1 MIACHADHVGSLLR
15 PSGLIAARED
25 AAASRIS
32 RARFKAIEDLAVE
45 DAIRL
50 QERVRLP
57 VITDGEQRR
66 LSFQS
71 RFAESVSGLGDWD
84 LNAFLWGH
92 WRGDSSTVGDRT
104 IERPAGLGVVEKLQ
118 RSRYLSV
125 EDFVFLRART
135 ICTPKIAL
143 PSPSLW
149 ANFWSAQSSR
159 AAYSTLE
166 SFLADVVDIL
176 REEVAE
182 LVRIGATYI
191 QLDAPH
197 YALLLDPAT
206 RSFYESQGWSAERY
220 LECGIEM
227 DNAVMGDFPGVT
239 FGFHL
244 CRGNQG
250 SRWLA
255 SGGYERIAR
264 TVFRRVRAQR
274 LLLEYDDARSGS
286 FEPLKEVP
294 EDKWVVLGL
303 ITTKRPQ
310 LEPIDELESRI
321 REASRFMPLEH
332 LAISPQCGF
341 SSSVIGNALTPADQ
355 ERKLRLVVETAQR
368 VWGEDDPDGHELSF
382 AKPVVR

>member
-1 MIACHADHVGSLLR
+1 MCCA
-15 PSGLIAARED
+15 
-25 AAASRIS
+25 
-32 RARFKAIEDLAVE
+32 
-45 DAIRL
+45 
-50 QERVRLP
+50 
-57 VITDGEQRR
+57 
-66 LSFQS
+66 
-71 RFAESVSGLGDWD
+71 
-84 LNAFLWGH
+84 
-92 WRGDSSTVGDRT
+92 
-104 IERPAGLGVVEKLQ
+104 
-118 RSRYLSV
+118 
-125 EDFVFLRART
+125 
-135 ICTPKIAL
+135 TPR
-143 PSPSLW
+143 
-149 ANFWSAQSSR
+149 SAQNSR

-220 LECGIEM
+220 LERGIEM

-264 TVFRRVRAQR
+264 AVFRRVRAQR

-303 ITTKRPQ
+303 ITTKRAA
-310 LEPIDELESRI
+310 LESRSELQRRV
-321 REASRFMPLEH
+321 REAAAFIPLER
-332 LAISPQCGF
+332 LALSPQCGF
-341 SSSVIGNALTPADQ
+341 ASTQEGNLLTEADQ
-355 ERKLRLVVETAQR
+355 EAKLALVAETAR
-368 VWGEDDPDGHELSF
+368 EVWGGS
-382 AKPVVR
+382 

>member
-1 MIACHADHVGSLLR
+1 MIAYHADHVGSLLR
-15 PSGLIAARED
+15 PSGLITARED

-32 RARFKAIEDLAVE
+32 RARFKAIEDRAVE

-50 QERVRLP
+50 QERVGLP

-92 WRGDSSTVGDRT
+92 WRGDPSTVGDRT

-118 RSRYLSV
+118 RGRYLSV

-135 ICTPKIAL
+135 TRTPKIAL

-149 ANFWSAQSSR
+149 ANFWSAQNSR

-197 YALLLDPAT
+197 YALLLDLAT

-220 LECGIEM
+220 LERGIEM

-239 FGFHL
+239 L

-303 ITTKRPQ
+303 ITTKRPH

-341 SSSVIGNALTPADQ
+341 SSSVIGNAITAADQ

-368 VWGEDDPDGHELSF
+368 VWGE
-382 AKPVVR
+382 ATRTATN

>member
-1 MIACHADHVGSLLR
+1 MIAYHADHVGSLLR
-15 PSGLIAARED
+15 PSGLVTARED

-32 RARFKAIEDLAVE
+32 RARFKAVEDRAVE
-45 DAIRL
+45 DAIGL
-50 QERVRLP
+50 QERVGLP

-71 RFAESVSGLGDWD
+71 RFAESVSGLGDWG

-118 RSRYLSV
+118 RTRHLSV

-135 ICTPKIAL
+135 TCTPKIAL

-149 ANFWSAQSSR
+149 ANFWSAHSSR

-166 SFLADVVDIL
+166 SFLADVVDLL

-191 QLDAPH
+191 QLDAPQ

-206 RSFYESQGWSAERY
+206 RSFYESQGWSAQRY
-220 LECGIEM
+220 LERGIEM

-255 SGGYERIAR
+255 SGGYERLAQ

-303 ITTKRPQ
+303 ITTKRPH

-355 ERKLRLVVETAQR
+355 ERKLRLVVGTARR
-368 VWGEDDPDGHELSF
+368 VWGEE
-382 AKPVVR
+382 A

>member
-1 MIACHADHVGSLLR
+1 M
-15 PSGLIAARED
+15 
-25 AAASRIS
+25 
-32 RARFKAIEDLAVE
+32 
-45 DAIRL
+45 
-50 QERVRLP
+50 
-57 VITDGEQRR
+57 
-66 LSFQS
+66 
-71 RFAESVSGLGDWD
+71 
-84 LNAFLWGH
+84 
-92 WRGDSSTVGDRT
+92 
-104 IERPAGLGVVEKLQ
+104 EKLQ
-118 RSRYLSV
+118 RGRYLSV

-135 ICTPKIAL
+135 TRTPKIAL

-149 ANFWSAQSSR
+149 ANFWSAQNSR

-220 LECGIEM
+220 LERGIEM

-264 TVFRRVRAQR
+264 TVFRRIRAQR

-303 ITTKRPQ
+303 ITTKRPH

-341 SSSVIGNALTPADQ
+341 SSSVIGNAITAADQ

-368 VWGEDDPDGHELSF
+368 VWGE
-382 AKPVVR
+382 ATRTATN

>member
-1 MIACHADHVGSLLR
+1 MIAYHADHVGSLLR
-15 PSGLIAARED
+15 PSGLITARED

-32 RARFKAIEDLAVE
+32 RARFKAIEDRAVE

-50 QERVRLP
+50 QERVGLP

-92 WRGDSSTVGDRT
+92 WRGDPSTVGDRT
-104 IERPAGLGVVEKLQ
+104 IERPAGLGVVEKL
-118 RSRYLSV
+118 RRGRYLSV

-135 ICTPKIAL
+135 TRTPKIAL

-149 ANFWSAQSSR
+149 ANFWSAQNSR

-206 RSFYESQGWSAERY
+206 RSFYESQGWSAQRY
-220 LECGIEM
+220 LETGIEM

-255 SGGYERIAR
+255 SGGYERSAPAPLPR
-264 TVFRRVRAQR
+264 GPGQPR
-274 LLLEYDDARSGS
+274 LLPYDGAPAGAVGA
-286 FEPLKEVP
+286 PLQGP
-294 EDKWVVLGL
+294 GDHQAGLGL
-303 ITTKRPQ
+303 RP
-310 LEPIDELESRI
+310 P
-321 REASRFMPLEH
+321 
-332 LAISPQCGF
+332 
-341 SSSVIGNALTPADQ
+341 
-355 ERKLRLVVETAQR
+355 
-368 VWGEDDPDGHELSF
+368 
-382 AKPVVR
+382 